1 MIGAIGSG
9 SRSGHCIAL
18 NNIRSFLSS
27 DNQNEQSKFLVN
39 VSGGGQDDDNM
50 ISSEGCFACDMNK
63 ASKRTKVRR
72 SGTFKTEN
80 LSKRKR
86 KVRRMRSNHKKSQR
100 KRRQANESFVPLLA
114 KPRDSSYGSN
124 DSTAEHPV
132 ERLSITLSAKETRK
146 DR

>member
-9 SRSGHCIAL
+9 SRGGHCIAL

-27 DNQNEQSKFLVN
+27 DSQNEQSKFLVD

-63 ASKRTKVRR
+63 ANKRTKVRR

-80 LSKRKR
+80 LSKRRR
-86 KVRRMRSNHKKSQR
+86 KIRRMRSNHKKSQR
-100 KRRQANESFVPLLA
+100 KRRQANESSGPLLA
-114 KPRDSSYGSN
+114 EPRHRPYGLN

-132 ERLSITLSAKETRK
+132 ERLSITLSTRETRK

>member
-9 SRSGHCIAL
+9 STSGHCIAL
-18 NNIRSFLSS
+18 NNIRSFLTS
-27 DNQNEQSKFLVN
+27 DNQKEQSKFLVN
-39 VSGGGQDDDNM
+39 VSGGSQDDDNM

-63 ASKRTKVRR
+63 ANKKTKVRR
-72 SGTFKTEN
+72 SGTFKTEK

-100 KRRQANESFVPLLA
+100 KKRQANESFAPLSGE
-114 KPRDSSYGSN
+114 PRDRSYGRN
-124 DSTAEHPV
+124 GSTAEHPV
-132 ERLSITLSAKETRK
+132 ERLSITLSTKETRK

>member
-27 DNQNEQSKFLVN
+27 DNQKEQSKFLVD

-63 ASKRTKVRR
+63 ANKRTKVRR
-72 SGTFKTEN
+72 SGTFKN
-80 LSKRKR
+80 DGLSKRKR
-86 KVRRMRSNHKKSQR
+86 KVRRMKSNYKKTQR
-100 KRRQANESFVPLLA
+100 KRRQANESFSPLLEE
-114 KPRDSSYGSN
+114 PRDRSYGRN
-124 DSTAEHPV
+124 GSTAEHSV
-132 ERLSITLSAKETRK
+132 ERLSITLSTKETRK

>member
-27 DNQNEQSKFLVN
+27 DNQKEQSKFLVN

-63 ASKRTKVRR
+63 ANKRTKVRR

-86 KVRRMRSNHKKSQR
+86 KVRRMKSNHKKSQR
-100 KRRQANESFVPLLA
+100 KRRQANESFSPIFE
-114 KPRDSSYGSN
+114 KPRDRSHRSN
-124 DSTAEHPV
+124 YSKVEHSV
-132 ERLSITLSAKETRK
+132 ERLSITLSTRETRK

>member
-27 DNQNEQSKFLVN
+27 DNQEEQSKFLMN
-39 VSGGGQDDDNM
+39 VSGGGQDDENM

-63 ASKRTKVRR
+63 ANKRTKVRR
-72 SGTFKTEN
+72 SGTFKN
-80 LSKRKR
+80 DGLSKRKR
-86 KVRRMRSNHKKSQR
+86 KVRRMSSNHKKAQR
-100 KRRQANESFVPLLA
+100 KRRQANESFAPPLA
-114 KPRDSSYGSN
+114 KPRDRSYGSN

-132 ERLSITLSAKETRK
+132 ERLSITLSTKETRK

>member
-27 DNQNEQSKFLVN
+27 DNQKEQSKFLVD
-39 VSGGGQDDDNM
+39 VSGGGQDDNM

-63 ASKRTKVRR
+63 ANKRTKVRR
-72 SGTFKTEN
+72 SGTFKN
-80 LSKRKR
+80 DDLSKRKR
-86 KVRRMRSNHKKSQR
+86 KVRRMKSNHKKSQR
-100 KRRQANESFVPLLA
+100 KRRQANESFAPLLA
-114 KPRDSSYGSN
+114 KPRDRSYESN
-124 DSTAEHPV
+124 HSTAEHPV
-132 ERLSITLSAKETRK
+132 ERLSITLSTRETRK

>member
-27 DNQNEQSKFLVN
+27 DSQNEQSKFLVD

-63 ASKRTKVRR
+63 ANKRTKVRR

-80 LSKRKR
+80 LSKRRR
-86 KVRRMRSNHKKSQR
+86 KIRRMRSNHKKSQR
-100 KRRQANESFVPLLA
+100 KRRQANESSGPLLA
-114 KPRDSSYGSN
+114 EPRHRPYGLN
-124 DSTAEHPV
+124 DSTSEHPV
-132 ERLSITLSAKETRK
+132 ERLSITLSTRETRK